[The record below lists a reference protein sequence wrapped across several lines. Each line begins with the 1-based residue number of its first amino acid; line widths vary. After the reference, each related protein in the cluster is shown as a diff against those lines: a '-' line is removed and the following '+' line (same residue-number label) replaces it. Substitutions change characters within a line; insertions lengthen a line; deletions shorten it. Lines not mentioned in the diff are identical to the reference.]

1 MTKNPPAKAGDVRD
15 TDLIPGSGRFARE
28 GNGNSLQYS
37 CLGNP
42 TDRGAWRA
50 AVHGHDWR
58 DLAHT
63 ISKVLWGWHC
73 DFWGQVIKGIQHPP
87 SSLSLSVSPP
97 PGCEEAQA
105 IQKEATHEPTAQ
117 PWSHQK
123 PISTANVRVRAL
135 QTFLSCPSCHHKVEQ
150 NRGSCCFSLQVS
162 EWFAVH

>member
-15 TDLIPGSGRFARE
+15 TGLIPGSGRSARE

-73 DFWGQVIKGIQHPP
+73 DFWGQVIKGIQLPP
-87 SSLSLSVSPP
+87 SSLSLCLPATQLWGG
-97 PGCEEAQA
+97 PGHTEGGHPW
-105 IQKEATHEPTAQ
+105 TTAQ